1 MLCVCCSM
9 VQSSVEPILYN
20 NVLHYCSG
28 LLFHALF
35 CFVELSCVELYC
47 VVQFCCDIVGIIIV
61 IPVNISFHFIDGM
74 KTSSSLLYKTKR

>member
-1 MLCVCCSM
+1 MYFITVVVCYSMLCFV
-9 VQSSVEPILYN
+9 
-20 NVLHYCSG
+20 
-28 LLFHALF
+28 LF

-61 IPVNISFHFIDGM
+61 IPVNISFHFIDDR